1 MENASSNDEDVEHD
15 KMISWKDEDGME
27 ANGLRLSWGE
37 YYVFDRDMSSGSDSS
52 CDEEES
58 YVSIEE
64 AEVRRQPMNRT
75 IRRSILAWEKTDE
88 DYKQAMKDRE
98 QANKNNDSNDAEEK
112 SCDPTLMGMPDILL
126 EKILHFATKRPFEVC
141 VLVTVC
147 KRIRGM
153 ARVDEFWARHP
164 SYYDTREL
172 SFIYDSLRQIR
183 SYQNKSNN
191 EILAVLGDETG
202 GATNLRTI
210 AADLLSQII
219 YLGPPHC
226 FRLRGDTVGYLAELL
241 QDRMIRRMEEAFL
254 FAIHGYRLEVQKDD
268 LMISALERGHR
279 SSYYFSGQEPLPK
292 CNVGMKEHEIANSV
306 LGCSCSLPSSSGTVW
321 RWPNNDCHDVPPPEA
336 GRQIIRRLAYR
347 AGVRDMSNEA
357 FILAEAELLHTM
369 GLLLVDAYESSVEMA
384 NSASYL
390 DVDETLVYRIPTY
403 SVDMF
408 KVPPPPLCSAA
419 DVDGEDGDLL
429 KEPAYNSPWAD

>member
-1 MENASSNDEDVEHD
+1 
-15 KMISWKDEDGME
+15 
-27 ANGLRLSWGE
+27 
-37 YYVFDRDMSSGSDSS
+37 
-52 CDEEES
+52 
-58 YVSIEE
+58 
-64 AEVRRQPMNRT
+64 
-75 IRRSILAWEKTDE
+75 
-88 DYKQAMKDRE
+88 MKDRE